1 LTSKKEQFYI
11 RRIAELEEQI
21 KQRDKRIAGLE
32 KQVAQLVKVNETLAK
47 KNAELTEKVK
57 KLIDKVAKLSK
68 NSSNSSKPP
77 SSDIVKPQRKKKKNK
92 GSRNTGGQPGHTKHE
107 RTPFAKNEI
116 SDFQTHS
123 LDRCPDCGGKLKEIE
138 NAGKVVQQVE
148 IVKKPIHIEQHT
160 GLCYWCEHCQKF
172 HYAPMPAHIEKGQLI
187 GPRLTATIA
196 YMKGACHCSFSTIR
210 KFLRDVVGV
219 TISRGQL
226 SNLIQKASAA
236 FEQAYNE
243 LLEYLPNEAKLNVD
257 ETGHKENK
265 KRFWTWCFRAD
276 NCTLF
281 KITDS
286 RGCKVLIDVLGDD
299 FAGVIGCDYF
309 SSYRKYMKD
318 CDILV
323 QFCLAHLIR
332 ELKYLA
338 GFPDKAT
345 AAYGQKLLDAMRNM
359 FSIFHKAVELTASG
373 FAEAMERS
381 RKAFL
386 DIALTNVPDS
396 RQAQNLANRFRK
408 HGQAYFRFITTPGIE
423 PTNNLAEQAIR
434 FVVID
439 RYITQGTRSENG
451 RAWSERIWTV
461 LATCTSQGRNAFDF
475 IYQSIQAHFS
485 DQPFPSLLS
494 P

>member
-11 RRIAELEEQI
+11 QHIAGLEEQL
-21 KQRDKRIAGLE
+21 KQRDERIAALE
-32 KQVAQLVKVNETLAK
+32 KQVAELIKANAK
-47 KNAELTEKVK
+47 LT
-57 KLIDKVAKLSK
+57 DKVAKLSK

-77 SSDIVKPQRKKKKNK
+77 SSDIVKPPRKKKGN
-92 GSRNTGGQPGHTKHE
+92 GSRNIGGQPGHTKHE
-107 RTPFAKNEI
+107 RTPFATDEI
-116 SDFQTHS
+116 DDFQTHT
-123 LDRCPDCGGKLKEIE
+123 LDVCPDCGGKLQEVE
-138 NAGKVVQQVE
+138 TAARVVQQVE
-148 IVKKPIHIEQHT
+148 VVKKPTHIEQHT

-226 SNLIQKASAA
+226 SKLIQKASAA

-243 LLEYLPNEAKLNVD
+243 LLESLPNEAKLNVD

-265 KRFWTWCFRAD
+265 KRFWTWCFRGDAY
-276 NCTLF
+276 TLF
-281 KITDS
+281 KIADTRGS
-286 RGCKVLIDVLGDD
+286 RVLIDVLGED

-309 SSYRKYMKD
+309 SAYRKYMKD
-318 CDILV
+318 FDILI
-323 QFCLAHLIR
+323 QFCIAHLIR

-338 GFPDKAT
+338 GLTDKAT
-345 AAYGQKLLDAMRNM
+345 SDYGQKLFDAMRDM
-359 FSIFHKAVELTASG
+359 FSIFHKAEELTESS
-373 FAEAMERS
+373 FTKAMEAS

-386 DIALTNVPDS
+386 GIALNDVPKS
-396 RQAQNLANRFRK
+396 RQAQNLANRFRT
-408 HGQAYFRFITTPGIE
+408 HGDAYFRFITTPGIE

-451 RAWSERIWTV
+451 RLWSERIWTV
-461 LATCTSQGRNAFDF
+461 LATCASQGQNAFDF
-475 IYQSIQAHFS
+475 ICQSIQAHFS
-485 DQPFPSLLS
+485 DQPLPSLLG

>member
-1 LTSKKEQFYI
+1 MTSQKEQSYI
-11 RRIAELEEQI
+11 RHIAELQEQL
-21 KQRDKRIAGLE
+21 KQRDKRIAALE
-32 KQVAQLVKVNETLAK
+32 KQVA
-47 KNAELTEKVK
+47 ELSER
-57 KLIDKVAKLSK
+57 VAKLSK

-77 SSDIVKPQRKKKKNK
+77 SSDIVKPPRKKKGN
-92 GSRNTGGQPGHTKHE
+92 GSRNIGGQPGHTKHK
-107 RTPFAKNEI
+107 RTPFATDEI
-116 SDFQTHS
+116 DDFQTHT
-123 LDRCPDCGGKLKEIE
+123 LDTCPDCGGKLKEVE
-138 NAGKVVQQVE
+138 NAAKVVQQVE
-148 IVKKPIHIEQHT
+148 VVKKPVHIEQHT

-226 SNLIQKASAA
+226 SKLIQKASAA

-276 NCTLF
+276 AYTLF
-281 KITDS
+281 KIADS
-286 RGCKVLIDVLGDD
+286 RGSKVLIDVLGED

-309 SSYRKYMKD
+309 SAYRKYMKD
-318 CDILV
+318 FDILI
-323 QFCLAHLIR
+323 QFCIAHLIR

-338 GFPDKAT
+338 GLTDKAT
-345 AAYGQKLLDAMRNM
+345 ADYGQKLLDAMRDM
-359 FSIFHKAVELTASG
+359 FSIFHTAEELTASD
-373 FAEAMERS
+373 FANAMKKS
-381 RKAFL
+381 QKAFL
-386 DIALTNVPDS
+386 DIALTDVPES
-396 RQAQNLANRFRK
+396 RQSQNLANRFRK
-408 HGQAYFRFITTPGIE
+408 HGEAYFRFITTPGIE

-451 RAWSERIWTV
+451 RLWSERIWTV
-461 LATCTSQGRNAFDF
+461 LASCGSQGRNAFDF
-475 IYQSIQAHFS
+475 ICQSIQAHFS
-485 DQPFPSLLS
+485 DQPFPSLLG

>member
-1 LTSKKEQFYI
+1 LTSKTEQFYI
-11 RRIAELEEQI
+11 RRIAELE
-21 KQRDKRIAGLE
+21 
-32 KQVAQLVKVNETLAK
+32 KQVAKLIEVNEALVK
-47 KNAELTEKVK
+47 KNAKLT
-57 KLIDKVAKLSK
+57 DKVAKLSK

-77 SSDIVKPQRKKKKNK
+77 SSDIVKPPRKNK
-92 GSRNTGGQPGHTKHE
+92 SNSSRNKGGQPGHTKHE
-107 RTPFAKNEI
+107 RVPFATNEI
-116 SDFQTHS
+116 NDFQTHT
-123 LDRCPDCGGKLKEIE
+123 LDVCPDCGGKLKEVE
-138 NAGKVVQQVE
+138 GQEKVVQQIE

-172 HYAPMPAHIEKGQLI
+172 HDAPMPTHIEKGQLV
-187 GPRLTATIA
+187 GQRLTAVIA
-196 YMKGACHCSFSTIR
+196 YMKGGCHCSFSTIR
-210 KFLRDVVGV
+210 KFLRDVVGI

-226 SNLIQKASAA
+226 NKLIQKASAA

-265 KRFWTWCFRAD
+265 NRFWTWCFRAD
-276 NCTLF
+276 AFTLF
-281 KITDS
+281 KIADS
-286 RGCKVLIDVLGDD
+286 RGSKVLIDVLGEN

-318 CDILV
+318 FDVLI
-323 QFCLAHLIR
+323 QFCIAHLIR

-338 GFPDKAT
+338 GLTDNAT
-345 AAYGQKLLDAMRNM
+345 ANYGQKLLDAMREM
-359 FSIFHKAVELTASG
+359 FSIFHKAEELTASD
-373 FAEAMERS
+373 FTEAMEAS

-386 DIALTNVPDS
+386 DIALSHVPDS
-396 RQAQNLANRFRK
+396 RPAQNLANRFRK
-408 HGQAYFRFITTPGIE
+408 HGEAYFRFITTPGIE

-451 RAWSERIWTV
+451 RAWCERIWTV
-461 LATCTSQGRNAFDF
+461 LATCASQGRNAFDF
-475 IYQSIQAHFS
+475 ICQSIQAHFS
-485 DQPFPSLLS
+485 DQPFPSLLG

>member
-1 LTSKKEQFYI
+1 MTSKTEQFYI
-11 RRIAELEEQI
+11 QHIAKLEEQL
-21 KQRDKRIAGLE
+21 KQRDERIAALE
-32 KQVAQLVKVNETLAK
+32 KQVAELSELVAK
-47 KNAELTEKVK
+47 LT
-57 KLIDKVAKLSK
+57 DKVAKLSK

-77 SSDIVKPQRKKKKNK
+77 SSDIVKPPRKKKGN
-92 GSRNTGGQPGHTKHE
+92 GSRNIGGQPGHTKHE
-107 RTPFAKNEI
+107 RTPFATDEI
-116 SDFQTHS
+116 DDFQTHT
-123 LDRCPDCGGKLKEIE
+123 LDVCPDCGGKLQEVE
-138 NAGKVVQQVE
+138 TAARVVQQVE
-148 IVKKPIHIEQHT
+148 VVKKPTHIEQHT

-226 SNLIQKASAA
+226 SKLIQKASAA

-265 KRFWTWCFRAD
+265 KRFWTWCFRGDAY
-276 NCTLF
+276 TLF
-281 KITDS
+281 KIADTRGS
-286 RGCKVLIDVLGDD
+286 RVLIDVLGED

-309 SSYRKYMKD
+309 SAYRKYMKD
-318 CDILV
+318 FDILI
-323 QFCLAHLIR
+323 QFCIAHLIR

-338 GFPDKAT
+338 GLTDKAT
-345 AAYGQKLLDAMRNM
+345 ANYGQKLLDVMRDM
-359 FSIFHKAVELTASG
+359 FSIFHKAEELTESS
-373 FAEAMERS
+373 FTKAMEAN

-386 DIALTNVPDS
+386 GIALNDVPKS
-396 RQAQNLANRFRK
+396 RQAQNLANRFRT
-408 HGQAYFRFITTPGIE
+408 HGNAYFRFITTPGIE

-451 RAWSERIWTV
+451 RLWSERIWTV
-461 LATCTSQGRNAFDF
+461 LATCASQGRNAFDF
-475 IYQSIQAHFS
+475 ICQSIQAHFS
-485 DQPFPSLLS
+485 DQPLPSLLG